1 MDTSPKTRFFKLIQ
15 DFRFIAV
22 IFILCV
28 IVVSIQKMVHPGYN
42 NNFTIFRMSFYHLM
56 QHLNMYVPYPQE
68 HNDVFLYN
76 PSFPVLFAPFAI
88 PPIQLGIILWISISA
103 FLFFV
108 TVRLLPIKDSSKVF
122 IYYFS
127 IIELV
132 TALERCQTNPIIAI
146 LIMLAFIAVEREQ
159 LFRATLYTNL
169 GFFIKGYGAVSG
181 IFYFL
186 KNPKFK
192 TFLMLGFWFIV
203 IFALP
208 LIFYSPKEIITLY
221 QQWYASLSEKFNK
234 NTQLDSHIGGVSLMC
249 ILINLFRTPAS
260 QIPDAIKYIEFS
272 GYFII
277 IFTTAYLAWRKN
289 YEQVK
294 WYMLAYVLIWVIIF
308 NHASESSTYIVAI
321 PGVAIWY
328 LASPRGYLEKSLLI
342 ITFILSVLS
351 PTDIFDL
358 LIPKFKQEV
367 IQQYALKALGPSLIW
382 FYIQISLFLPQKK
395 VRNEARI

>member
-1 MDTSPKTRFFKLIQ
+1 MNTNRQSRFLKLIQ

-28 IVVSIQKMVHPGYN
+28 IVVSIQKMVHPGFN
-42 NNFTIFRMSFYHLM
+42 NNFTIFRMSFFHLIH
-56 QHLNMYVPYPQE
+56 HLNMYVPYPAE

-88 PPIQLGIILWISISA
+88 PPIQIGIILWISFSA
-103 FLFFV
+103 YLFFI
-108 TVRLLPIKDSSKVF
+108 TVRMLPIKDSSKVF

-132 TALERCQTNPIIAI
+132 TALERCQTNPMIAI

-159 LFRATLYTNL
+159 IFKATLFTNL
-169 GFFIKGYGAVSG
+169 GFFIKGYGAVTG

-186 KNPKFK
+186 KKPRIR
-192 TFLMLGFWFIV
+192 TFLLLAFWFIV

-208 LIFYSPKEIITLY
+208 LIFYSPREIVILY
-221 QQWYASLSEKFNK
+221 QQWLGSLGEKFNK
-234 NTQLDSHIGGVSLMC
+234 NTLLDTHTGGVSIMC
-249 ILINLFRTPAS
+249 ILVNLFRVPAS
-260 QIPDAIKYIEFS
+260 EIPAAIKFIEFS
-272 GYFII
+272 GYII
-277 IFTTAYLAWRKN
+277 IILTTVYLALKKN
-289 YEQVK
+289 YERVK

-308 NHASESSTYIVAI
+308 NHASESSTYIIAI

-328 LASPRGYLEKSLLI
+328 LASPRGYLEKTLLV

-351 PTDIFDL
+351 PTDIFDI
-358 LIPKFKQEV
+358 LIPKFKEEV
-367 IQQYALKALGPSLIW
+367 IQRYAFKALGPSLIW
-382 FYIQISLFLPQKK
+382 IYIQISLFLPQKK
-395 VRNEARI
+395 VLNEAGI